1 MHAALLLLLVACTS
15 NLFASASP
23 TPDMKPRTPTREQL
37 HSLSGSGHSVVAVR
51 GGQAHQPRELAKR
64 YITQTDRRVLRIAID
79 AAVAAAWQIATTYVI
94 DFDYYYNSATRSIE
108 NSYNGDNGRTMELP
122 GPQVVNQFVN
132 GVDIAIPAFV
142 GFAAGPAARLVARFA
157 WGARL
162 RTDSNV
168 VAGMALM
175 ELEVVTLQGIHRI
188 APGLYSWTFNQ
199 GLPP

>member
-1 MHAALLLLLVACTS
+1 MHAALLLFLVACTS

-23 TPDMKPRTPTREQL
+23 TPEMEPRTPTGEQL

-79 AAVAAAWQIATTYVI
+79 AAVAAAWEIATTYVM
-94 DFDYYYNSATRSIE
+94 DFEYYFDSETRIIEHTYNAR
-108 NSYNGDNGRTMELP
+108 NGRTMELP
-122 GPQVVNQFVN
+122 GPQVVQQFAN
-132 GVDIAIPAFV
+132 GIDVAIPAMAGFV
-142 GFAAGPAARLVARFA
+142 AGAGARLLATFA

-188 APGLYSWTFNQ
+188 APGLYSWSFYQ